1 MSFPA
6 GARVFSATRAS
17 TGVRLAGCTRC
28 CNFLGMACMPDPAF
42 LLLHPM
48 FGNLK
53 CGSLAVQAS
62 VLRVDN
68 MLPATTFWAK
78 LRSTAGTCLR
88 AVGSVANELHSK
100 KQQPCGRSFFGC
112 FKSPAHATSCYTE
125 TSPTLSGWV
134 WALVVS
140 MRSRWAAVYRRCS

>member
-28 CNFLGMACMPDPAF
+28 CKFVLGMAGMPDPAF

-48 FGNLK
+48 LGNLK
-53 CGSLAVQAS
+53 CGSLAVFKPLS
-62 VLRVDN
+62 CVLMN
-68 MLPATTFWAK
+68 MLPATPFWAK

-88 AVGSVANELHSK
+88 AVGSFANELHSK
-100 KQQPCGRSFFGC
+100 KQQPCGRSFLGS
-112 FKSPAHATSCYTE
+112 FKSPAHATSC
-125 TSPTLSGWV
+125 
-134 WALVVS
+134 
-140 MRSRWAAVYRRCS
+140 